1 LRYQET
7 QVNPNDSSYDKH
19 CDDDDDD
26 NALDPVVEQLLT
38 LLWEAARESS
48 ESGSD
53 KPWSLAK
60 ISKRADLPMST
71 LRRYMTQLQSAG
83 VVDVQID
90 DEGRGTAKLTGEGR
104 ELCEALFG
112 EP

>member
-1 LRYQET
+1 M
-7 QVNPNDSSYDKH
+7 NPNDSAHDKH

-26 NALDPVVEQLLT
+26 NELDPTVEQLLQ
-38 LLWEAARESS
+38 LLWEAAS
-48 ESGSD
+48 ESPE

-60 ISKRADLPMST
+60 ISKRADHPMST
-71 LRRYMTQLQSAG
+71 LRRYLTQMQS
-83 VVDVQID
+83 VRMDE
-90 DEGRGTAKLTGEGR
+90 EGRGTATLTDEGR

>member
-1 LRYQET
+1 L
-7 QVNPNDSSYDKH
+7 NPNDSSYDKH

-26 NALDPVVEQLLT
+26 SKLDPVVEQLLM

-48 ESGSD
+48 EDRAS

-71 LRRYMTQLQSAG
+71 LRRHLTQLQSAG
-83 VVDVQID
+83 VVQVQFD
-90 DEGRGTAKLTGEGR
+90 DEGRGTALLTGEGR
-104 ELCEALFG
+104 ELCDALFG

>member
-1 LRYQET
+1 M
-7 QVNPNDSSYDKH
+7 NPNDSAHDKH

-26 NALDPVVEQLLT
+26 NELDPTVEQLLM
-38 LLWEAARESS
+38 LLWEASRESR
-48 ESGSD
+48 D

-60 ISKRADLPMST
+60 LSKRSDLPMST
-71 LRRYMTQLQSAG
+71 LRRYLTQLQTAG
-83 VVDVQID
+83 VIAVQMD
-90 DEGRGTAKLTGEGR
+90 EEGRGSATLTGEGL

>member
-1 LRYQET
+1 L
-7 QVNPNDSSYDKH
+7 NPNDAAHDKH
-19 CDDDDDD
+19 CEDDDDD
-26 NALDPVVEQLLT
+26 NELDPTVEQLLM
-38 LLWEAARESS
+38 LLWEASRESP
-48 ESGSD
+48 G

-71 LRRYMTQLQSAG
+71 LRRYFTQLQSAG
-83 VVDVQID
+83 VIAVQMD
-90 DEGRGTAKLTGEGR
+90 EEGRGSASLTGEGL

>member
-1 LRYQET
+1 M
-7 QVNPNDSSYDKH
+7 NPNDSAHDKH

-26 NALDPVVEQLLT
+26 NELDPTVEQLLM
-38 LLWEAARESS
+38 LLWEAES
-48 ESGSD
+48 ESPG

-60 ISKRADLPMST
+60 ISKRCDLPMST
-71 LRRYMTQLQSAG
+71 LRRYFTQLQSAG
-83 VVDVQID
+83 VIAVQMD
-90 DEGRGTAKLTGEGR
+90 EEGRGTAALTEEGR

>member
-1 LRYQET
+1 M
-7 QVNPNDSSYDKH
+7 NPNDSAHDKH

-26 NALDPVVEQLLT
+26 NELDPTVEQLLQ
-38 LLWEAARESS
+38 LLWEAAS
-48 ESGSD
+48 ESPE

-60 ISKRADLPMST
+60 ISKRTDLPMST
-71 LRRYMTQLQSAG
+71 LRRYLTQLQSAG
-83 VVDVQID
+83 VIAVQMD
-90 DEGRGTAKLTGEGR
+90 EEGRGTATLTDEGR